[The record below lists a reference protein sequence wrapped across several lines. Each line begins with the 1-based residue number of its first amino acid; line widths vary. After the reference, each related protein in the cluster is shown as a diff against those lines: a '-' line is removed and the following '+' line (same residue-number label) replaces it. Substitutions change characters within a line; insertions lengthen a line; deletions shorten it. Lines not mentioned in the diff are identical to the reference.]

1 LTLSYIIDY
10 LALFV
15 YFGKSFVSK
24 NNREIKILSPSITK
38 EYPFCPNG
46 LIRMAEKAFPI
57 IFAH

>member
-15 YFGKSFVSK
+15 YFGNSFVSK
-24 NNREIKILSPSITK
+24 YKREIKILSPSMTK

-46 LIRMAEKAFPI
+46 LIRMAERALPM